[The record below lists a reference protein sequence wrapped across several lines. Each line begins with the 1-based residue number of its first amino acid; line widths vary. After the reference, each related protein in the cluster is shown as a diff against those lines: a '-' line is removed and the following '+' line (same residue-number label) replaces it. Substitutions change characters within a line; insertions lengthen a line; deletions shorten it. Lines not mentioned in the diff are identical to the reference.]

1 MSEHTYAH
9 RLSYIASKIFL
20 DSPAAPKA
28 SAMHVVATAHSES
41 DVRRII
47 ETYRRQT
54 FDGVSYLR
62 IVSTTAAH
70 DGAEFFE
77 SAEAL
82 AVDLK
87 AKAGSGDFVC
97 LWSPDDYYGPNYLT
111 DLALARKYGEA
122 DAIGKKSFYKLFE
135 GEAVL
140 QNPASSYQFVDKL
153 CVRSAVVQIDKI
165 TTGVIASWLSEPS
178 VAFTEGLSCLS
189 IDELNYCQHAGG
201 FTELATVDDI
211 QLPSTGATMN
221 AIQLTAEA
229 MLPCAPRVQC
239 VGRQFDAPS
248 LFAAI
253 SGQIGG
259 KASAELTVE
268 TLRLDSK
275 FPVGQRRY
283 LWTNE
288 RFERED
294 LGLSDSSEIFVEG
307 NFGSVAQFACEYYDD
322 GGQKISHSILRAP
335 GSHMLVIPDGCRS
348 IRFGIRLEGMGK
360 ATIKRIAFG
369 QTVRAPNILIARSR
383 VLVLTKQYPSYN
395 DLYRYGFLHSRV
407 RSYREAGISVDVC
420 KLRNLQE
427 NGFDEFED
435 VDVATVDDL
444 AMQATLNSGQYTHVL
459 VHALDRRTWDL
470 LKPHL
475 EKVKIVVWLHGAEVQ
490 LWQRRE
496 YEFERMEQTEIQRQK
511 RLSDQRLA
519 LWKEVFDHAGEGLKF
534 AFVSQYLRDE
544 IEGDFDVRV
553 PDIAAAIIHN
563 HIDSKQF
570 PYVTKPVEQRTR
582 VLSIRPYTSRT
593 YANDLTVQA
602 ILDLSKRDFF
612 KELHFTIIGD
622 GPLFDELTLPLRSLE
637 NVDLQRRFL
646 RHAEIAQLHRDHG
659 ILLSPTRMDSQGV
672 TRDEAMSSGLVPVT
686 TAVAAIPEFVDDD
699 CGMVVAAED
708 AAAMADAVEKLY
720 REPMLFQRL
729 SAAAAQRVRSQS
741 GIVQTIER
749 EIALFNQ

>member
-435 VDVATVDDL
+435 VSNCGNVGSTSS
-444 AMQATLNSGQYTHVL
+444 SGWSRPRYSGRSAL
-459 VHALDRRTWDL
+459 VISAL
-470 LKPHL
+470 
-475 EKVKIVVWLHGAEVQ
+475 
-490 LWQRRE
+490 
-496 YEFERMEQTEIQRQK
+496 
-511 RLSDQRLA
+511 LSG
-519 LWKEVFDHAGEGLKF
+519 KKF
-534 AFVSQYLRDE
+534 S
-544 IEGDFDVRV
+544 
-553 PDIAAAIIHN
+553 
-563 HIDSKQF
+563 
-570 PYVTKPVEQRTR
+570 TTR
-582 VLSIRPYTSRT
+582 VK
-593 YANDLTVQA
+593 A
-602 ILDLSKRDFF
+602 
-612 KELHFTIIGD
+612 
-622 GPLFDELTLPLRSLE
+622 
-637 NVDLQRRFL
+637 
-646 RHAEIAQLHRDHG
+646 
-659 ILLSPTRMDSQGV
+659 
-672 TRDEAMSSGLVPVT
+672 
-686 TAVAAIPEFVDDD
+686 
-699 CGMVVAAED
+699 
-708 AAAMADAVEKLY
+708 
-720 REPMLFQRL
+720 
-729 SAAAAQRVRSQS
+729 
-741 GIVQTIER
+741 
-749 EIALFNQ
+749 